1 MFVWTFVFLLSNN
14 NKDNLIVQQMYCSL
28 LINVIYW
35 IGPYCKVSLTRLT
48 LLFERK
54 SSVQQRL
61 STGFLQFLKF
71 YYVPNTIQDMII
83 VQNRLH
89 EPHRMN
95 NMMDG
100 WMLWIDGWMDS
111 WMEWWMDG
119 CIDNWIEWWMNHSI
133 HANFR
138 FMSSDTFQTVY

>member
-35 IGPYCKVSLTRLT
+35 IGPYCKVLLTRLT

-54 SSVQQRL
+54 SSVQQWL

-71 YYVPNTIQDMII
+71 YSGPNTIQDMII

-100 WMLWIDGWMDS
+100 WMLWIDGWMDGQLNGVMNG
-111 WMEWWMDG
+111 WMYRQLDRVMDESLYS
-119 CIDNWIEWWMNHSI
+119 C
-133 HANFR
+133 
-138 FMSSDTFQTVY
+138 QL

>member
-1 MFVWTFVFLLSNN
+1 
-14 NKDNLIVQQMYCSL
+14 MYCSL

-35 IGPYCKVSLTRLT
+35 IGHYCKVLLTRLT

-100 WMLWIDGWMDS
+100 WMDGQLNGVMNGWMDRQLDRV
-111 WMEWWMDG
+111 MDESLYS
-119 CIDNWIEWWMNHSI
+119 C
-133 HANFR
+133 
-138 FMSSDTFQTVY
+138 QL